1 MNFIWF
7 VDYRK
12 STTLFDFSKE
22 KKNAYNSEANVDDA
36 TLWTPDVDIPNLKIL
51 KTKSFLIE
59 INELDTSSMKWSGI
73 ASTNMGL
80 PC

>member
-22 KKNAYNSEANVDDA
+22 KKMQIIQKPMLMMPHCELLMLISQI
-36 TLWTPDVDIPNLKIL
+36 WKFS
-51 KTKSFLIE
+51 KHFFLIE
-59 INELDTSSMKWSGI
+59 INELDTSSMKRSGI